1 MRQTAIEALAAHPRR
16 WPALLGLA
24 LAVAHIVVPL
34 LAGRTP
40 SITLAAATGV
50 GVGLVF
56 WGVGSLLKRQRS
68 AAGEWASRARGGAGE
83 TGPSD
88 GARPKAET
96 GGRGT

>member
-1 MRQTAIEALAAHPRR
+1 MTAIEALAAHPRR
-16 WPALLGLA
+16 WPALFGLA

-56 WGVGSLLKRQRS
+56 WGLGSLLKQQRRPPGNGPP
-68 AAGEWASRARGGAGE
+68 ARGEARGKTGSSDRARPMG
-83 TGPSD
+83 
-88 GARPKAET
+88 ET
-96 GGRGT
+96 GGRGN